1 MLANK
6 QTNKPESTE
15 SKKDIEAKHTE
26 NENCHEPEL
35 VRGAHQGG
43 QPRAAGLANA
53 GVLHAGDDDFLT

>member
-26 NENCHEPEL
+26 NEKK
-35 VRGAHQGG
+35 
-43 QPRAAGLANA
+43 
-53 GVLHAGDDDFLT
+53 